1 MIVIRHSDG
10 GWSASNEASIVDKRT
25 PVYEEG
31 KLVSMKKYK
40 ECVITDPYVVS
51 GSLEGIVKIAIKDD
65 VSGSVSCFDGECI
78 TPIRILLLKE
88 IDNNWLKSIK

>member
-1 MIVIRHSDG
+1 MVIIKHKE

-25 PVYEEG
+25 PVYEDG

-51 GSLEGIVKIAIKDD
+51 GSLDGVVKVAIKDD
-65 VSGSVSCFDGECI
+65 VSGSVSCFEGECV
-78 TPIRILLLKE
+78 TPSRIRITCE
-88 IDNNWLKSIK
+88 CDNTWLKSIK